1 MSLEDAIDNREKA
14 IIFELQEKQV
24 AINDRT
30 GKGLSTENVIEE
42 ALIRPFLPPK
52 FDCTKGAVITS
63 KKPEQQSAAIDRVI
77 FDKSAAPPLMHD
89 IAHSIFAIESV
100 CGLIEITMYLD
111 SSKLRDDIERM
122 ASIKAMTTRRYLVP
136 IPETST
142 RVTAKEVEGLSPRS
156 YVIGLPSDP
165 NWKPKTIAD
174 AFREIQLDL
183 GPPTH
188 VHGLYVLG
196 IGFFQ
201 TIPVEDENEPMYR
214 IEAWTRPD
222 RLFRFSDSFRQ
233 SFDRWGSLPK
243 GWTVDLSNY
252 IKGTPEILAE

>member
-1 MSLEDAIDNREKA
+1 MSLEDAIDKREKA
-14 IIFELQEKQV
+14 IISELQEKQV
-24 AINDRT
+24 AIDDRI
-30 GKGLSTENVIEE
+30 GKGLSTENVIEK

-52 FDCTKGAVITS
+52 FDCTKGSVITS
-63 KKPEQQSAAIDRVI
+63 KKPDQQSAAIDRII
-77 FDKSAAPPLMHD
+77 FDKSAAPPLIHD

-100 CGLIEITMYLD
+100 CGLVEITMYLD
-111 SSKLRDDIERM
+111 SRKLKDDIERM
-122 ASIKAMTTRRYLVP
+122 APIKAMTTRRYLVP
-136 IPETST
+136 IPETT
-142 RVTAKEVEGLSPRS
+142 TQATAQDVGGLSPRS

-165 NWKPKTIAD
+165 NWKPKTIA
-174 AFREIQLDL
+174 ASLREIQLDL

-201 TIPVEDENEPMYR
+201 TVPVEDENEPMYR
-214 IEAWTRPD
+214 IKAWTRPD

-233 SFDRWGSLPK
+233 SFDRWGSLQR

-252 IKGTPEILAE
+252 IKGASEILAE